1 VLSPDEPFV
10 DVADVIDAVDGADED
25 AEDPEHPENEI
36 PRRAWDDLPPLN

>member
-1 VLSPDEPFV
+1 MSPDESVV

-25 AEDPEHPENEI
+25 AENAEDLEHEI